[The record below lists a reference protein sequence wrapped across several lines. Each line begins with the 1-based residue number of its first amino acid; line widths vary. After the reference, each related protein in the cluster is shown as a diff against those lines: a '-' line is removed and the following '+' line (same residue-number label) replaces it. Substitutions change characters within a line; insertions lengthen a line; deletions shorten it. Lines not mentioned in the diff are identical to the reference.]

1 LAKKRNSTRQRARQ
15 RLNGGRRTCDGA
27 SWARSQSER
36 EGEGARLCVQLSGEG
51 RVSVGGLHKRLGHV
65 GRGRKM
71 HGRGRIHGGGHGR
84 FGGTV
89 LTDGTHR
96 SARPSER
103 TGGWADE
110 QGPRGRERGT
120 HARGEL
126 APTARFHWIARGRE
140 ESARASADR
149 RGPPVRGRRAHVRGL
164 DGPSW
169 AVLAE
174 MWVSIFLEFL
184 MAFLFYIL

>member
-1 LAKKRNSTRQRARQ
+1 MGGLLTSSGDSRVFEQRRRRGDASRRRRRGFGCTGMTPVSADWANQRGLGANWRIPTLLAKKRNSTRQRARQ

-110 QGPRGRERGT
+110 
-120 HARGEL
+120 
-126 APTARFHWIARGRE
+126 
-140 ESARASADR
+140 
-149 RGPPVRGRRAHVRGL
+149 
-164 DGPSW
+164 
-169 AVLAE
+169 
-174 MWVSIFLEFL
+174 
-184 MAFLFYIL
+184 